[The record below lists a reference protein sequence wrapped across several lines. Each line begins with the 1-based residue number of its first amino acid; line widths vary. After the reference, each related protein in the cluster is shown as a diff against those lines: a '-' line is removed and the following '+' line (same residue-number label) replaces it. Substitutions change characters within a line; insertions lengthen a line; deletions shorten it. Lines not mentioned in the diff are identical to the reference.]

1 MRKIQI
7 SDTESLEDGQL
18 ALMTLKTIS
27 QNAPFFVADF
37 NDIQAPIFTK
47 TGSYFGWSSDRSVKF
62 GKGPAKMI
70 NGIWVIEEDKD
81 AIKNYENLS
90 VDPNLIEMVMIK

>member
-1 MRKIQI
+1 MRKILI
-7 SDTESLEDGQL
+7 SDTESLEEGQL
-18 ALMTLKTIS
+18 ALMTLKKI
-27 QNAPFFVADF
+27 APDEPFFVADF

-62 GKGPAKMI
+62 GKGPAKMV

-81 AIKNYENLS
+81 VIKNYENLS
-90 VDPNLIEMVMIK
+90 VDPSQIEMVMIK

>member
-1 MRKIQI
+1 MREIRI
-7 SDTESLEDGQL
+7 SDTESLEEGQL
-18 ALMTLKTIS
+18 ALMTLKKIDP
-27 QNAPFFVADF
+27 NERFFVADF

-70 NGIWVIEEDKD
+70 NGIWIIEEDKD
-81 AIKNYENLS
+81 AIENYENLS
-90 VDPNLIEMVMIK
+90 VDPNLIEMIMIR